1 MEFSYSS
8 FFFTIQNRSFILF
21 NSDFGEILRIY
32 ENLIKE
38 TRECGWRV
46 GEVLRLY
53 EELMKVT
60 VLKQERD

>member
-1 MEFSYSS
+1 M
-8 FFFTIQNRSFILF
+8 F

-32 ENLIKE
+32 ENLMKE
-38 TRECGWRV
+38 TRECAGWRV

-53 EELMKVT
+53 EELMKET